1 MNDLRGGIHIHIA
14 TQNIISTFLAG
25 IKKTCVAFYCEKL
38 LKQWNPPIRH
48 ASRNFSEPEEFLGIK
63 QKFQ

>member
-14 TQNIISTFLAG
+14 MQNIISRFLVG
-25 IKKTCVAFYCEKL
+25 FKKTCVAFYCEKL

-48 ASRNFSEPEEFLGIK
+48 ASKNFSEQGKFLGIK
-63 QKFQ
+63 QKFR